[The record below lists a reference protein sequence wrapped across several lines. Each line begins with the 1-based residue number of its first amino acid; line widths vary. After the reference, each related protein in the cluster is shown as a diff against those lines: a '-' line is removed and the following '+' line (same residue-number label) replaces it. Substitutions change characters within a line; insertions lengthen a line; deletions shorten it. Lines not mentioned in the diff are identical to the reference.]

1 MNKLTSFVRK
11 VIYYFT
17 FGAFVLASPAY
28 SFAATLSLT
37 PSTSTMNRGCSFSLN
52 VDLDATGV
60 QTDGT
65 DAILR
70 YDPTRFTATSIASG
84 TIYPDYPGN
93 SIDTQTGKINISG
106 LASPDQAFSSK
117 GTLATVNFIALQ
129 GAPTGTTQI
138 TFDFDPNDKTK
149 TTDSNIVER
158 GTIADRLDSVTN
170 GTYTVGT
177 GVCSSGTG
185 TGTGGGT
192 TVVKTGTGGSL
203 GGLTPGKG
211 GLESSASGKTLD
223 DYVGEKSGIMGPT
236 FFFSVIGGVLVIL
249 GILGL
254 ALF

>member
-1 MNKLTSFVRK
+1 MKLLTIF
-11 VIYYFT
+11 IFALI
-17 FGAFVLASPAY
+17 FIFANPVLAS
-28 SFAATLSLT
+28 AATLTLIPNT
-37 PSTSTMNRGCSFSLN
+37 GTFNRGCSFSLN

-70 YDPTRFTATSIASG
+70 YDPTRFTATSVASG

-129 GAPTGTTQI
+129 GAPTGTTQV

-149 TTDSNIVER
+149 TTDSNVVER

-177 GVCSSGTG
+177 GACPTGTG
-185 TGTGGGT
+185 TGTGASTGGGGT
-192 TVVKTGTGGSL
+192 SVIKTGTGGSL
-203 GGLTPGKG
+203 GGLTPG
-211 GLESSASGKTLD
+211 LDSTASGKTLD
-223 DYVGEKSGIMGPT
+223 DLVGEKPGIMGPT
-236 FFFSVIGGVLVIL
+236 FFISIIGGTLVIL
-249 GILGL
+249 GVLGL